1 VTQARSIPLIPE
13 NAPFT
18 PAQRAWL
25 NGLIAGMFAPAAPL
39 YSAAAA
45 TLEIAVLYGSQSGT
59 AEGLAKKLVKELKAK
74 GHAAIL
80 SSLEGY
86 VPAELASKKYAVLI
100 VSTYGDGDPPDNV
113 QPFYEELCLQHL
125 PYLQNLS
132 YAVLALGDSHYEH
145 FCGFGK
151 DLDARLESL
160 GATRICPRVDCDV
173 DVDQPFAKFKTSLL
187 QELDLLAPGPKPGPQ
202 QRPGLEQMLVL
213 AQTLASSPP
222 ALNGDSS
229 NGHGKPSAA
238 APVAA
243 HTRDNPYLSPLIDKR
258 PLTREVSSKQTLH
271 LAFSLAESSLR
282 YESGDALGVV
292 AQNNPHLVDDILRLL
307 SFTGEEPVEVSKVG
321 LLPLREALLHH
332 LTITKLSRK
341 LITAYSTKGQCEP
354 LQRLLIPDQTAHL
367 EDYTYGREF
376 IDLLLEYPGVIKE
389 PSEVVA
395 LLPRLTPR
403 LYSISS
409 SPAAHSG
416 EVHTTVAVVRYR
428 TCDRDRGG
436 VCSTLLGDRIPV
448 GERVPV
454 YIQQNKKFRLPSD
467 SSTPIIMIGPG
478 TGIAPFRSF
487 LHERRML
494 GHSGRNWLFF
504 GERSAATDFL
514 YREELESMLAD
525 GHLTRLD
532 TAFSRDQA
540 HKIYVQDKML
550 EHAALFW
557 NWLQEGAGIYV
568 CGDASRMAKDV
579 HHTLHKIVEQQG
591 NMTAEAAAEFVQ
603 TLKDQHR
610 YHRDVY

>member
-1 VTQARSIPLIPE
+1 MTKAPSVPLIPE

-18 PAQRAWL
+18 AEQRAWL

-39 YSAAAA
+39 AAAA
-45 TLEIAVLYGSQSGT
+45 KLEVAVLYASQSGT
-59 AEGLAKKLVKELKAK
+59 AEGLSKKLVKELKAK
-74 GHAAIL
+74 GHAATL

-86 VPAELASKKYAVLI
+86 PPAELAAKKYAVLV
-100 VSTYGDGDPPDNV
+100 VSTHGDGDPPENV
-113 QPFYEELCLQHL
+113 QPFYEQLCVQHL
-125 PYLQNLS
+125 PFLGNLS
-132 YAVLALGDSHYEH
+132 YALLALGDSHYEH
-145 FCGFGK
+145 FCQFGK
-151 DLDARLESL
+151 DLDARLQSL
-160 GATRICPRVDCDV
+160 GAVRICPRVDCDV
-173 DVDQPFAKFKTSLL
+173 DLDQPFAAFKASLL
-187 QELDLLAPGPKPGPQ
+187 QELESLAAGKPS
-202 QRPGLEQMLVL
+202 
-213 AQTLASSPP
+213 ASPT
-222 ALNGDSS
+222 ANLNGNSS
-229 NGHGKPSAA
+229 NGHRNSHPN
-238 APVAA
+238 APEAK

-271 LAFSLAESSLR
+271 LAFSLAESSLS
-282 YESGDALGVV
+282 YEAGDALGVV

-307 SFTGEEPVEVSKVG
+307 CFTGEEPVDVIKAG
-321 LLPLREALLHH
+321 LMPLREALLHH
-332 LTITKLSRK
+332 LTITRLSRK
-341 LITAYSTKGQCEP
+341 LITAYSAKGRCEA
-354 LQRLLIPDQTAHL
+354 LQRLLAPELSAQL

-409 SPAAHSG
+409 SPTAHCG

-428 TCDRDRGG
+428 SCDRERGG

-454 YIQQNKKFRLPSD
+454 YIQQNKKFRLPAD
-467 SSTPIIMIGPG
+467 TAAPIIMIGPG

-487 LHERRML
+487 LHERRAL

-504 GERSAATDFL
+504 GERSAASDFL

-550 EHAALFW
+550 EHAAPFW
-557 NWLQEGAGIYV
+557 SWLQEGAGIYV

-579 HHTLHKIVEQQG
+579 NHTLHKIVEQQG
-591 NMTAEAAAEFVQ
+591 NMSSDSAADFVQ

>member
-1 VTQARSIPLIPE
+1 MIQVRSVPLIPE
-13 NAPFT
+13 DAPFT

-25 NGLIAGMFAPAAPL
+25 NGFIAGMFAPAAPPPP
-39 YSAAAA
+39 APAK
-45 TLEIAVLYGSQSGT
+45 LEIAVLYGSQSGN
-59 AEGLAKKLVKELKAK
+59 AEGLGKKLVKELKSK
-74 GHAAIL
+74 GHLATL

-86 VPAELASKKYAVLI
+86 PSVELASKKNAVLI
-100 VSTYGDGDPPDNV
+100 VSTYGEGDPPDNV
-113 QPFYEELCLQHL
+113 QPFYEQLCLQQL
-125 PYLQNLS
+125 PYLGNLS
-132 YAVLALGDSHYEH
+132 YAVFALGDSHYEH
-145 FCGFGK
+145 FCQFGK
-151 DLDARLESL
+151 DLDAKLKSL
-160 GATRICPRVDCDV
+160 GAIRICPRVDSDV
-173 DVDQPFAKFKTSLL
+173 DLDQPFAAFKSSLL
-187 QELDLLAPGPKPGPQ
+187 QELDSLAAGAKEPSAIP
-202 QRPGLEQMLVL
+202 
-213 AQTLASSPP
+213 AAS
-222 ALNGDSS
+222 LNGNSS
-229 NGHGKPSAA
+229 NGHGSSHTA
-238 APVAA
+238 APTATTV

-292 AQNNPHLVDDILRLL
+292 AQNNPQLVDDILRLL
-307 SFTGEEPVEVSKVG
+307 SFSGEETVEVAKMG

-341 LITAYSTKGQCEP
+341 LITAYSTKGRCVP
-354 LQRLLIPDQTAHL
+354 LQRLLTPEQTTHL

-376 IDLLLEYPGVIKE
+376 IDLLLEYPGVIHE

-409 SPAAHSG
+409 SPTAHSG

-428 TCDRDRGG
+428 TCDRERGG
-436 VCSTLLGDRIPV
+436 VCSTLLGDRLPV

-454 YIQQNKKFRLPSD
+454 YIQPNRKFRLPQD
-467 SSTPIIMIGPG
+467 SAAPIIMIGPG

-487 LHERRML
+487 LHERQAL
-494 GHSGRNWLFF
+494 GHSGKNWLFF

-514 YREELESMLAD
+514 YREELESMIAD

-550 EHAALFW
+550 EQAAPLW
-557 NWLQEGAGIYV
+557 SWLQEGASVYV

-579 HHTLHKIVEQQG
+579 QNALHKIVEQQG
-591 NMTAEAAAEFVQ
+591 NMSAEAASDFVQ

>member
-25 NGLIAGMFAPAAPL
+25 NGLIAGMFAPAAPPD
-39 YSAAAA
+39 SAAAPI
-45 TLEIAVLYGSQSGT
+45 LEIAVLYGSQSGN

-74 GHAAIL
+74 GHAATL

-86 VPAELASKKYAVLI
+86 PPAELAIKKYAVLI
-100 VSTYGDGDPPDNV
+100 ASTYGDGDPPDNV
-113 QPFYEELCLQHL
+113 QPFYEQLCLQHL

-173 DVDQPFAKFKTSLL
+173 DVDQPFAGFKTSLL
-187 QELDLLAPGPKPGPQ
+187 RELDSLAAGQKPGLDLK
-202 QRPGLEQMLVL
+202 PGLDQMLGL
-213 AQTLASSPP
+213 AQILATSTP
-222 ALNGDSS
+222 AS
-229 NGHGKPSAA
+229 NGNSGNGQSKPPAA
-238 APVAA
+238 APAVA

-282 YESGDALGVV
+282 YESGDALVVV

-307 SFTGEEPVEVSKVG
+307 SFTGEEPVEVTKVG
-321 LLPLREALLHH
+321 LLSLREALLHH

-341 LITAYSTKGQCEP
+341 LIAAYSAKGQCEP
-354 LQRLLIPDQTAHL
+354 LQRLLTPDQTTHL

-389 PSEVVA
+389 ASEVVA

-409 SPAAHSG
+409 SPTAHSG

-428 TCDRDRGG
+428 TCDRERGG

-467 SSTPIIMIGPG
+467 SSAPIIMIGPG

-487 LHERRML
+487 LHERRAL

-514 YREELESMLAD
+514 YREELESMLAG
-525 GHLTRLD
+525 GHLARLD

-550 EHAALFW
+550 DHAAPFW

>member
-1 VTQARSIPLIPE
+1 MTPVRSVPHIPE
-13 NAPFT
+13 DAPFT

-25 NGLIAGMFAPAAPL
+25 NGFIAGMFAPAAPRP
-39 YSAAAA
+39 STAVAM
-45 TLEIAVLYGSQSGT
+45 LEVVVLYGSQSGN
-59 AEGLAKKLVKELKAK
+59 AEGLSKKLVKELKAK
-74 GHAAIL
+74 GHAATL

-86 VPAELASKKYAVLI
+86 PPAELASKKYAVLI

-113 QPFYEELCLQHL
+113 QPFYEQLCLQHL
-125 PYLQNLS
+125 PYMQNLS

-145 FCGFGK
+145 FCQFGK

-173 DVDQPFAKFKTSLL
+173 DLDQSFADFKTSLL
-187 QELDLLAPGPKPGPQ
+187 RELDSQAAAKKPGVEPKPVD
-202 QRPGLEQMLVL
+202 RP
-213 AQTLASSPP
+213 AAS
-222 ALNGDSS
+222 LNGNLS
-229 NGHGKPSAA
+229 NGNGNGKPHAA
-238 APVAA
+238 APSAV

-271 LAFSLAESSLR
+271 LAFSLAESGLR

-292 AQNNPHLVDDILRLL
+292 AQNNPQLVDDILRLL
-307 SFTGEEPVEVSKVG
+307 SFTGEEPVELTKVG
-321 LLPLREALLHH
+321 LRPLREALLHH
-332 LTITKLSRK
+332 LTVTKLSRK
-341 LITAYSTKGQCEP
+341 LITAYSLKGQCAP
-354 LQRLLIPDQTAHL
+354 LRRLLTPEQSTHL
-367 EDYTYGREF
+367 EDYSYGREF
-376 IDLLLEYPGVIKE
+376 IDLLLEHPGVIKE

-409 SPAAHSG
+409 SPTAHSG

-428 TCDRDRGG
+428 TCDRERGG

-454 YIQQNKKFRLPSD
+454 YIQQNKRFRLPPNSAA
-467 SSTPIIMIGPG
+467 PIIMIGPG

-487 LHERRML
+487 LHERRAL

-525 GHLTRLD
+525 GHLSRLD

-550 EHAALFW
+550 EHAAPFW
-557 NWLQEGAGIYV
+557 NWLQEGAAIYV

-591 NMTAEAAAEFVQ
+591 NMSSDAAAEFVQ